1 MKNYISTFIV
11 FLFVSFPAFVFSQ
24 SGSDVEFIAKFEN
37 ANHPQVAYWFLTN
50 EILEN
55 EKYLDDLDN
64 ITEHSPFDFIFLDC
78 RNGPTFSNV
87 GKMHPVLEKIVARAH
102 SRNIKVGYRTQVETR
117 NHLPDEAA
125 ERFIAEAETGL
136 DQAGNGTCSLDA
148 KFVRSRSSYKKEVFK
163 VFVFKKSARG
173 FYDPATLREIT
184 DYDASVRDQTLHVS
198 IRAGRAFGGY
208 TAYVMGGFYFRN
220 ISNFSQEAITGTL
233 DFIDHYADI
242 PFDGVMLDE
251 YGNAKIIPP
260 WQLKFKFGSFRLRSL
275 SPAMVRYLEALT
287 GEDAA
292 LTMFKMRYA
301 PSGQDEIRVKA
312 VNTYMDL
319 MRKGPMHVEDAMYKK
334 GKEVYGKHAFIAAH
348 NTFHNSLVNDEIW
361 ATGLKWWSIPRE
373 YGFTDENTP
382 FPTQMGIALSY
393 PAKAMYNM
401 YYDGKIRRFS
411 DKSLTSLRYGIRT
424 FYHAFND
431 SQWGMGLEMPEAVNA
446 LGPVEN
452 CARLLNRF
460 NPSLPEIKLLVIF
473 GNEALQNWYPH
484 KSERGR
490 YDIND
495 KLKIE
500 EKALKIWKAGYLNAL
515 VPTDLISSGA
525 LTLNNE
531 NKPVLNGHVFDAIV
545 FLYPEYSKESTL
557 KFLEKFAGHGGKLMM
572 EGTARLDFDGN
583 DITERMKNIYRNS
596 VSAEFSVQK
605 IPNLGIR
612 KNAVRNGCKNEDG
625 SFVFT
630 DIRSLRNNNPGS
642 FEISVNRDVYAA
654 GYMGLAAISAD
665 PQRGLE
671 KFACSGFKELKKNGT
686 TIFKL
691 AEPADIFIEKKN
703 GEFRVTIADPGKSNK
718 VVVNNLK

>member
-1 MKNYISTFIV
+1 MKNCIYIP
-11 FLFVSFPAFVFSQ
+11 FLFLLVSLPAFVFSQ
-24 SGSDVEFIAKFEN
+24 PDKAVEFITKFEN
-37 ANHPQVAYWFLTN
+37 TNHPQVAYWFLTN

-64 ITEHSPFDFIFLDC
+64 IIENSPFDFIFLDC
-78 RNGPTFSNV
+78 RNGPSFSNV
-87 GKMHPVLEKIVARAH
+87 EKMHPVLEKIVARAH

-117 NHLPDEAA
+117 NPLPEKAA
-125 ERFIAEAETGL
+125 ERFIAENEISL
-136 DQAGNGTCSLDA
+136 DHAGNGSCSLDS
-148 KFVRSRSSYKKEVFK
+148 KFVRSRSSYKKEVFR
-163 VFVFKKSARG
+163 VFAFKKTANG

-184 DYDASVRDQTLHVS
+184 DYDASVRDQTLKVS
-198 IRAGRAFGGY
+198 IRAGKAFGGY
-208 TAYVMGGFYFRN
+208 SAYVMGGFYYRN

-260 WQLKFKFGSFRLRSL
+260 WQLQFKFGSFRLRSL
-275 SPAMVRYLEALT
+275 AQAMVRNLESLT

-301 PSGQDEIRVKA
+301 PAGQDEVRVKA
-312 VNTYMDL
+312 INTYMDL
-319 MRKGPMHVEDAMYKK
+319 MRQGPMHVEDAMYKK
-334 GKEVYGKHAFIAAH
+334 GKEVYGPNAFIAAH

-361 ATGLKWWSIPRE
+361 ATGLKWWTIPRE

-382 FPTQMGIALSY
+382 TPTQMGIAMSY

-431 SQWGMGLEMPEAVNA
+431 RQWGIGLEMPEAAEA
-446 LGPVEN
+446 LNPVEK
-452 CARLLNRF
+452 CARLMNRF

-500 EKALKIWKAGYLNAL
+500 EKALKIWNAGYLNAL
-515 VPTDLISSGA
+515 VPTDLITNGT
-525 LTLNNE
+525 LTLNAD
-531 NKPVLNGHVFDAIV
+531 NKPVLNGHTFDAIV
-545 FLYPEYSKESTL
+545 FLYPEYSKETTL
-557 KFLEKFAGHGGKLMM
+557 KFLEKYVGHGGKLMM
-572 EGTARLDFDGN
+572 EGTAKQDFEGN
-583 DITERMKNIYRNS
+583 NITERMKIIYSNS
-596 VSAEFSVQK
+596 VAAEFSVQK

-612 KNAVRNGCKNEDG
+612 KNAVRDGCKNEDG

-630 DIRSLRNNNPGS
+630 NIRSLRKNKSVS

-654 GYMGLAAISAD
+654 DYIGFSAIAAD

-671 KFACSGFKELKKNGT
+671 KFACAGFKELKKNGI
-686 TIFKL
+686 TILKL
-691 AEPADIFIEKKN
+691 AVPADIFIEKN
-703 GEFRVTIADPGKSNK
+703 NNEYRVAIADPNK
-718 VVVNNLK
+718 INKLVVNKLN